1 MDLSQR
7 VPLRPELNFRDIGG
21 YETSDGRRVRTG
33 LVYRSAHL
41 HGLDEADLEGLR
53 RLEIRTVCDLRHAE
67 EAAVRPGPFTDDPA
81 VNVLSLGM
89 IGTRATGDPVT
100 TIVEYGITSIT
111 DADIAAIYQRFADE
125 HTEVYRRV
133 VETCSDPEAHPV
145 VVHCSAGKDRTGLAA
160 ALMLTVLGVP
170 ESAVLDDYE
179 LTNQLWTPAQF
190 ERARRMLPDHGVDPE
205 PLAAYFQAPRPAMAA
220 TLAYLRER
228 DGSIEGYLVDRCG
241 VAATSVD
248 RLREVL
254 LDDHLR

>member
-21 YETSDGRRVRTG
+21 YATSDDRRVRTG
-33 LVYRSAHL
+33 VVYRSAHL
-41 HGLDEADLEGLR
+41 HGLDEADIEGLR

-81 VNVLSLGM
+81 VDVLSLGM
-89 IGTRATGDPVT
+89 IGTRATGDPVK
-100 TIVEYGITSIT
+100 TIVEYGLTSIT
-111 DADIAAIYQRFADE
+111 DDDIAAIYRRFADE

-133 VETCSDPEAHPV
+133 VETCADADAHPV

-160 ALMLTVLGVP
+160 ALILTVLGVP
-170 ESAVLDDYE
+170 ETTVLDDYE

-190 ERARRMLPDHGVDPE
+190 ERARRLLPDHGVDPE
-205 PLAAYFQAPRPAMAA
+205 PLATYFRAPRPAMAA
-220 TLAYLRER
+220 TLAYLRDR
-228 DGSIEGYLVDRCG
+228 DGSVERYLTDRCG
-241 VAATSVD
+241 VAPATLA

-254 LDDHLR
+254 VADD